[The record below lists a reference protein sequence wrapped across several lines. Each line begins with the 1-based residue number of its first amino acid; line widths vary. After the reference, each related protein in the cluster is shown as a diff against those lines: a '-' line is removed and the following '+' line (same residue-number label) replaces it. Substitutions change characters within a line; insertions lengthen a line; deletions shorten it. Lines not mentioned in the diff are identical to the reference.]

1 MRPNRRE
8 WFSALCISACDYG
21 WGNVFKLTPSI
32 GGWTYTSLYDFTG
45 GTDGGSP
52 CGGVTLG
59 ANGNLYGTT
68 IAGGAYNYGTVWE
81 ITP

>member
-1 MRPNRRE
+1 MHGKAHLHS
-8 WFSALCISACDYG
+8 F
-21 WGNVFKLTPSI
+21 
-32 GGWTYTSLYDFTG
+32 
-45 GTDGGSP
+45 TDGGSP